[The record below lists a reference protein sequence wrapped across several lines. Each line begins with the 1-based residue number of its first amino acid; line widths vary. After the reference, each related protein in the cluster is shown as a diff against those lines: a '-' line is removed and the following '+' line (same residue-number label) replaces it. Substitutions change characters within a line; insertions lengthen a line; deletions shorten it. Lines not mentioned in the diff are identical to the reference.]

1 MNFIKTSGAV
11 ATGVVAASLIV
22 GTFNLIASKMSSKSD
37 DNNTPP
43 SGGGSAKKKAGRPK
57 KSNNSKAG
65 K

>member
-22 GTFNLIASKMSSKSD
+22 GTFNLIANKMSKSEDKDTSKSS
-37 DNNTPP
+37 T
-43 SGGGSAKKKAGRPK
+43 KKAGRPK
-57 KSNNSKAG
+57 KSAKSNSKSG